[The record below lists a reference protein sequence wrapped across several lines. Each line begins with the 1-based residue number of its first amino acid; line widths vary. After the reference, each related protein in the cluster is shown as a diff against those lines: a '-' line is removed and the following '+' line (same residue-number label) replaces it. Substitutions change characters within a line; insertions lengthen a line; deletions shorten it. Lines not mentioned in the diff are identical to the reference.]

1 MLQNISVHLFFFSR
15 DDGVINSLIVV
26 ATLTWE
32 CTDDH
37 PQWRWKAISADHI
50 WRAVVDLYSSGSL
63 PLELLLF

>member
-1 MLQNISVHLFFFSR
+1 M
-15 DDGVINSLIVV
+15 INSLIVV

-32 CTDDH
+32 CTDDY